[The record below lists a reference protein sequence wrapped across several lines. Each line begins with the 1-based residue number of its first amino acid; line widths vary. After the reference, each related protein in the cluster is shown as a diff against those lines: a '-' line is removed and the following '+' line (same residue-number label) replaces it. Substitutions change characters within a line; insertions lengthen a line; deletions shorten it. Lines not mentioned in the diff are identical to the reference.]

1 MPITQTTRQFSQDS
15 PGTIFDKILDGS
27 IPAEFLHQ
35 DDQCV
40 AFKDVSP
47 QAPVHFLVIPRR
59 RISMIQDVTPSDRE
73 LVGHLMVTAVNVAR
87 ELGLEDGYRY
97 RVSIGFLTTT
107 CGYACLLIIGRS
119 NQTKPATVGRF
130 TYSSACLMII

>member
-1 MPITQTTRQFSQDS
+1 MQVLITQSKRQFSQDS

-40 AFKDVSP
+40 AFRDVAP

-59 RISMIQDVTPSDRE
+59 RITMIQEAEET
-73 LVGHLMVTAVNVAR
+73 
-87 ELGLEDGYRY
+87 DG
-97 RVSIGFLTTT
+97 
-107 CGYACLLIIGRS
+107 
-119 NQTKPATVGRF
+119 
-130 TYSSACLMII
+130 